1 MDFSSIGKN
10 IRKYRKQRG
19 LTLEALAEKVGLSTN
34 YIGALERGEKALALK
49 TLINIVDALDI
60 TADMILCDVTKNGYK
75 VKSSVLTEKLESISP
90 SEREKIL
97 QMVVNGQPASFGIY
111 RTFRDGD
118 TLELYLE
125 EKPGNTNDPT
135 VPTEEPDGA
144 N

>member
-34 YIGALERGEKALALK
+34 YVGALERGEKALALK

-60 TADMILCDVTKNGYK
+60 TADMVLCDVTK
-75 VKSSVLTEKLESISP
+75 VKSSVLTEKLEALSP

-97 QMVVNGQPASFGIY
+97 QMVDIMLG
-111 RTFRDGD
+111 
-118 TLELYLE
+118 
-125 EKPGNTNDPT
+125 EK
-135 VPTEEPDGA
+135 
-144 N
+144 

>member
-34 YIGALERGEKALALK
+34 YVGALALK

-60 TADMILCDVTKNGYK
+60 TADMVLCDVTKNGYK
-75 VKSSVLTEKLESISP
+75 VKSSVLTEKLEALSP

-97 QMVVNGQPASFGIY
+97 QMVDIML
-111 RTFRDGD
+111 DG
-118 TLELYLE
+118 
-125 EKPGNTNDPT
+125 K
-135 VPTEEPDGA
+135 
-144 N
+144 

>member
-1 MDFSSIGKN
+1 MAEAIDFYLVKETYVKDQIGQLVSSLSRRQLLGERESVTRAEWSAAGQN
-10 IRKYRKQRG
+10 GLQAQYRVNMFAPDYEG
-19 LTLEALAEKVGLSTN
+19 
-34 YIGALERGEKALALK
+34 
-49 TLINIVDALDI
+49 
-60 TADMILCDVTKNGYK
+60 
-75 VKSSVLTEKLESISP
+75 
-90 SEREKIL
+90 EKIL

>member
-1 MDFSSIGKN
+1 MAEAIDFYLVKETYVKDQIGQLVASLSRRQLLGERESVTRAEWSAAGQN
-10 IRKYRKQRG
+10 GLQAQYRVNMFAPDYEG
-19 LTLEALAEKVGLSTN
+19 
-34 YIGALERGEKALALK
+34 
-49 TLINIVDALDI
+49 
-60 TADMILCDVTKNGYK
+60 
-75 VKSSVLTEKLESISP
+75 
-90 SEREKIL
+90 EKIL

-135 VPTEEPDGA
+135 VPTEEPDGG